1 MMMKMVMMWGDEG
14 GGEIEWK
21 QKNKSQYGTCDKN
34 ILIPLSIKIHKDVP
48 FLMKQKRGF
57 FYLPTPCMFQCLLL
71 GIFFCR
77 HPLGISVVWDP
88 WVMHIVVFK

>member
-34 ILIPLSIKIHKDVP
+34 ILTPLSIKICPLFDEAK
-48 FLMKQKRGF
+48 KGTF
-57 FYLPTPCMFQCLLL
+57 FPLYMFQCHLL
-71 GIFFCR
+71 GNFFFGR
-77 HPLGISVVWDP
+77 HP
-88 WVMHIVVFK
+88 

>member
-34 ILIPLSIKIHKDVP
+34 ILTPLSIKICPLFNEAKKGD
-48 FLMKQKRGF
+48 F
-57 FYLPTPCMFQCLLL
+57 F
-71 GIFFCR
+71 
-77 HPLGISVVWDP
+77 
-88 WVMHIVVFK
+88 